1 MALAYSAV
9 QWNRQKRIYDLVL
22 VGSVAGHVA
31 APGSSAYSMSK
42 FAVRALAEAVRG
54 DLAADGIAVTLVSP
68 GFVDSDIRRT
78 NNRGELQ
85 SDAPDPIPAW
95 VRVKTEV
102 AVREIIRGVER
113 RRHQCSDFSRCRSR
127 VHRARWV
134 SEITQVVCQR
144 PRRVDETQWSHV
156 TFERTCL

>member
-1 MALAYSAV
+1 
-9 QWNRQKRIYDLVL
+9 
-22 VGSVAGHVA
+22 
-31 APGSSAYSMSK
+31 MSK

-113 RRHQCSDFSRCRSR
+113 RRPEIVVTGHGKLIVFMARHFSGLLRWFGMR
-127 VHRARWV
+127 VYKARPEPRA
-134 SEITQVVCQR
+134 
-144 PRRVDETQWSHV
+144 PKA
-156 TFERTCL
+156 